1 MSNGTPWYARGETG
15 ERILSLIEMLLDG
28 DIDKRTFV
36 GKLRQIG
43 LCPIEV
49 NWLIEDAGV

>member
-1 MSNGTPWYARGETG
+1 MSNEIPWYARGETG
-15 ERILSLIEMLLDG
+15 EKILSLIEMLLDG
-28 DIDKRTFV
+28 DIDNRTFV

-49 NWLIEDAGV
+49 NLLMEDAGV

>member
-1 MSNGTPWYARGETG
+1 MDNETPWYSRGVTG
-15 ERILSLIEMLLDG
+15 EKICMLIEMLLDG
-28 DIDKRTFV
+28 DIDNPTFV

-49 NWLIEDAGV
+49 SLLMSDAGV

>member
-1 MSNGTPWYARGETG
+1 MSNETPWYARGETG
-15 ERILSLIEMLLDG
+15 EKILSLIEMLLDG
-28 DIDKRTFV
+28 DIDNRTFV

-49 NWLIEDAGV
+49 NLLIEDAGV